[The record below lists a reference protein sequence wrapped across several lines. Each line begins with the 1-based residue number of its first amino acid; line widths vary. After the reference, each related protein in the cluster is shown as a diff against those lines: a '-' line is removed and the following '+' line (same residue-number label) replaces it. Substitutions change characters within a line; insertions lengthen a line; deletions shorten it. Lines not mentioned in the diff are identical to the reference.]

1 MGKVLILGAGSFA
14 GSSLVDFL
22 LNKNFKII
30 GVNRSFKKNIFFL
43 PFKKNR
49 NIKNLELYK
58 ININKK
64 SDLNYLIKILKKE
77 KIDFIVDF
85 LGQGMVSQ
93 SWDKPEDWI
102 ETNVLN
108 KIKIIDF
115 IAKNKIKIKK
125 YIRISTPEV
134 YGSRKNKL
142 DEDSNYNP
150 STPYALT
157 HSTIDMFLKIY
168 FKQYKFPYVIGR
180 FSNFYGEHQQL
191 YRIIPKTIL
200 CILKRQKLSL
210 QGNGLSLRN
219 FIYKDDFCEGI
230 YRLIKKGRI
239 NNIYHFSGGELITIK
254 KIIKMI
260 CKITEY
266 NFNELIEYTE
276 ERKSLDKIYKLNT
289 KKTKKELKWDTNFS
303 IALGLKKTINYI
315 RKNYNKINN
324 EKAIYLHKN

>member
-30 GVNRSFKKNIFFL
+30 GVNRSFNKNIFFL

-49 NIKNLELYK
+49 NIRNLELYK

-64 SDLNYLIKILKKE
+64 KDINYLIKILKKE

-115 IAKNKIKIKK
+115 IVKNKIKIKK

-142 DEDSNYNP
+142 DEDSSYNP

-157 HSTIDMFLKIY
+157 HSAIDMFLKIY
-168 FKQYKFPYVIGR
+168 FKQYKFPYIIGR

-200 CILKRQKLSL
+200 CILKREKLSL

-230 YRLIKKGRI
+230 YCLIKKGKI
-239 NNIYHFSGGELITIK
+239 DNIYHFSGDELITIK

-260 CKITEY
+260 CKITKY
-266 NFNELIEYTE
+266 NFNELVEYTE

-289 KKTKKELKWDTNFS
+289 KKTKTELNWDTNFS
-303 IALGLKKTINYI
+303 IDLGLQKTINYI

-324 EKAIYLHKN
+324 EKTIYFHKN